1 MALQQNYSDEETKA
15 NRRSCLMLFG
25 GCGITILGILLLLA
39 IPVVLGV
46 TTVGNII
53 GSITGIF
60 SPPLPIATV
69 DEGPSIVTMIRPLGQ
84 LVTTR
89 VEFAS
94 ADIKA
99 SVKAGVLDAS
109 SYSAFHVAE
118 GSVEAGIDMMPV
130 GDEDITYDEETDTYT
145 ITLPAAQLT
154 GCHID
159 FIRQYDKSATVL
171 NVDWDA
177 LRILAE
183 YHALGQ
189 FRRDALESE
198 PSILDEAEDRASL
211 ILGNFLEVLTGSK
224 VKIDF
229 RKEDSKLPSSCVPRA
244 PEGWVYDEAE
254 NQWTKP

>member
-1 MALQQNYSDEETKA
+1 
-15 NRRSCLMLFG
+15 MLFG
-25 GCGITILGILLLLA
+25 GYGIAILGILLLLA
-39 IPVVLGV
+39 IPILLGV

-53 GSITGIF
+53 ANITGIF
-60 SPPLPIATV
+60 SPPPQTATV
-69 DEGPSIVTMIRPLGQ
+69 DAGSSIVTMIRPLGQ

-99 SVKAGVLDAS
+99 SVKSGVLDS
-109 SYSAFHVAE
+109 GSYSAFHVAE
-118 GSVEAGIDMMPV
+118 GSVEAGIDMMPI
-130 GDEDITYDEETDTYT
+130 GDEDIAYDEEADTYT

-159 FIRQYDKSATVL
+159 FIRQYERSTTVL

-183 YHALGQ
+183 YHALER

-198 PSILDEAEDRASL
+198 PSILDEAENRASL
-211 ILGNFLEVLTGSK
+211 VLGNFLEMLTGSK
-224 VKIDF
+224 VKLVF
-229 RKEDSKLPSSCVPRA
+229 KEGSSKLPSSCIPRA
-244 PEGWVYDEAE
+244 PEGWEYDEAE
-254 NQWTKP
+254 KQWTKP